1 MKFLKLTTYNFF
13 RFYDKF
19 AFEFSNNP
27 DKNVTVI
34 RGENGTGKTT
44 FLNAFY
50 WCLYGDVTLPLH
62 IDKLLNELAAHKL
75 STGDITET
83 YVEIVFEYKD
93 HEYTLKR
100 SQTFKKHNESV
111 IRIGDESFSV
121 TYKDSVG
128 NTKPVKDVRG
138 FFDNFIPKN
147 LRGFFFFDGERIDRL
162 AKIDGREEIKQAI
175 LDILGLT
182 KLENLKEHFS
192 TLEREFNKE
201 QKKYMDSSEQ
211 DLSDEY
217 EALCDQRD
225 QINDDIKI
233 QKESLNLAEENYTEV
248 QRFLATHNSEI
259 VKSFQSER
267 DSAEQYIKNLDS
279 LIEQNNKNKLT
290 LVTKE
295 FKNILIE
302 GCFDSVYDYLESKRR
317 KGELP
322 SDIKAQFIDDLLM
335 KNECICARSLKK
347 GSPEYLA
354 VEAKKANA
362 GRNELDD
369 AYHKLTGYINQKK
382 EQNKDF
388 YRKFHAYDE
397 EVYDW
402 EQEKEAKEKRN
413 REISKKLRESDE
425 SEIAAKEEL
434 RNKISSDISEYK
446 RKITLLEE
454 RDLKAINAKVD
465 AKDKELQNVKLKG
478 EQASAIRNRRDMV
491 LRLAELNQEVRALF
505 IETTR
510 VNLDKRIREVFDTM
524 KEKDYR
530 FARLTDEFVLEITN
544 DLGNME
550 DSRILSTGEGQVASL
565 AFIGSLVSYAREK
578 LEDKLMSDFSG
589 GDFPIVMD
597 SPFGNLS
604 AGHKQN
610 VAREIGNLASQV
622 IIVVSDE
629 QWSSVVEENIKP
641 RVGTLYKMND
651 GTEDDQS
658 IGEHTAIRRIEY
670 A

>member
-1 MKFLKLTTYNFF
+1 
-13 RFYDKF
+13 
-19 AFEFSNNP
+19 
-27 DKNVTVI
+27 VTVI